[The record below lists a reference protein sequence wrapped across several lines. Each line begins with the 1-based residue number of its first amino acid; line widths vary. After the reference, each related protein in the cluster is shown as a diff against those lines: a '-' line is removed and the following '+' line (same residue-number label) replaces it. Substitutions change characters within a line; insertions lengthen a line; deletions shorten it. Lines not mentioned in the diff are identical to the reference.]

1 VLHLTQHILK
11 AQWGSTVTLAW
22 SQWVVKA
29 AGWTG
34 SGTVISMSKSLII
47 IGNQTLHCAM
57 NSTLV

>member
-47 IGNQTLHCAM
+47 IGNQTLH
-57 NSTLV
+57 